1 MSTHQIRSG
10 ADLGRTIAQLRRDR
24 NLTQAELAELAGISP
39 AYIAKIETGRTS
51 SIVEHQLRVLR
62 RLGATITI
70 ETE

>member
-1 MSTHQIRSG
+1 MRTYQIRSG

-24 NLTQAELAELAGISP
+24 NLTQSELAELAGISP